1 MSDNRTLFATMPN
14 GDLVEE
20 LTLRCGALR
29 CSILTYGGAIRSL
42 VVPDKDGNPVDVALG
57 FDTIEDYMAQTC
69 YIGALIGRFGNR
81 INQGKFTLGGVDYT
95 LATNNGPNHLHGG
108 DIGFDKQI
116 WTVEDQTENQVV
128 LSLVSPD
135 GQENYPGTLTVIVT
149 YTLTEDGLS
158 ISYHANTDA
167 DTLCNLT
174 NHCYFNLSGHDSGPV
189 DNQTICIKA
198 QAYTPTD
205 AGSIPTGEIAP
216 VEGTPMDLRFG
227 RAIGERVDE
236 DFDQLTM
243 AGGYDHNYVVDGPA
257 GVLRPAARAWSPDTG
272 ITMEV
277 LTTQPG
283 IQFYSGN
290 YLDGCPAGKDGAPYA
305 RRWAFCLETQ
315 TFPDAPNKP
324 QFPSA
329 LLAKG
334 EEYHQ
339 TTVYRFG
346 LRP

>member
-81 INQGKFTLGGVDYT
+81 INQGKFTLNGVNYT

-108 DIGFDKQI
+108 DIGFDKQL

-205 AGSIPTGEIAP
+205 AGSIPTGEIAS
-216 VEGTPMDLRFG
+216 VEGTPMDLRTPVAMG
-227 RAIGERVDE
+227 AHWDD
-236 DFDQLTM
+236 DFEQLTM
-243 AGGYDHNYVVDGPA
+243 ARGYDHNWVLDGEAGQLRHVATAHSPA
-257 GVLRPAARAWSPDTG
+257 TG

-277 LTTQPG
+277 HTTTPG
-283 IQFYSGN
+283 VQFYSGN
-290 YLDGCPAGKDGAPYA
+290 YMDGCPVGKDGAPYDK
-305 RRWAFCLETQ
+305 RWGFCLETQ
-315 TFPDAPNKP
+315 NFPDAPNHEN
-324 QFPSA
+324 FPSA
-329 LLAKG
+329 VLKPG
-334 EEYHQ
+334 QEYKEE
-339 TTVYRFG
+339 TVYKFV
-346 LRP
+346 

>member
-20 LTLRCGALR
+20 LTLRCGALC

-42 VVPDKDGNPVDVALG
+42 VVPDKDGNPVDVVLG
-57 FDTIEDYMAQTC
+57 FDTMEDYMAQTC

-95 LATNNGPNHLHGG
+95 LAVNNGPNHLHGG

-116 WTVEDQTENQVV
+116 WTVEDLTDNQAV

-135 GQENYPGTLTVIVT
+135 GQEHYPGTLTVIVT

-189 DNQTICIKA
+189 DDQTICIKA

-205 AGSIPTGEIAP
+205 AVSIPTGEIAS
-216 VEGTPMDLRFG
+216 VEGTPMDLRTPVALG
-227 RAIGERVDE
+227 AHWDD
-236 DFDQLTM
+236 DFQQLTF
-243 AGGYDHNYVVDGPA
+243 AHGYDHNWVLDGTP
-257 GVLRPAARAWSPDTG
+257 GQLRHVATAHSPVTG

-277 LTTQPG
+277 HTTTPG
-283 IQFYSGN
+283 MQLYTGN
-290 YLDGCPAGKDGAPYA
+290 FLDGCPLGKGGAPYA
-305 RRWAFCLETQ
+305 NRWAYALETQ
-315 TFPDAPNKP
+315 NFPDAPNHEN
-324 QFPSA
+324 FPSA
-329 LLAKG
+329 VLKPG
-334 EEYHQ
+334 QEYKEE
-339 TTVYRFG
+339 TVYKFV
-346 LRP
+346 